1 MNWLDKVLKKV
12 FKIRE
17 DADGEVVKPFLDH
30 LEDLRWTLIKMIGV
44 LTGGMV
50 LSFFFRKWLFMVMI
64 EPLRA
69 ISDDPMGLLIFTG
82 PADSIMVSLTLAFY
96 AGIILTFPIL
106 LFFLLEFILPALTRQ
121 EKKYV
126 LPGILVGFGLFVV
139 GVLACYYFVLPQ
151 TMEWLHSDAKHLG
164 VKPTWMVREYFSF
177 VTRLTLGF
185 GLLTEVPPVM
195 TVLAA
200 LGFVTHKFLVQTR
213 AYAIVIILILAAFIA
228 PTPDPMTFLMLGL
241 PVIAFYEVCIWIV
254 WLMERR
260 RAKRQLAESDD
271 F

>member
-1 MNWLDKVLKKV
+1 MKWLDTLLKKV

-17 DADGEVVKPFLDH
+17 DSNGEVVKPFLDH
-30 LEDLRWTLIKMIGV
+30 LEDLRWTLIKMIGT
-44 LTGGMV
+44 LTAGMV
-50 LSFFFRKWLFMVMI
+50 LSFIFRQWLFAVMT
-64 EPLRA
+64 EPLKV
-69 ISDDPMGLLIFTG
+69 ITPDPTKILQMTG

-96 AGIILTFPIL
+96 AGIVLTFPFL

-126 LPGILVGFGLFVV
+126 LPGILVGFGLFIA

-151 TMEWLHSDAKHLG
+151 TMKWLYSDALTLR
-164 VKPTWMVREYFSF
+164 VTPQWRVTEYFSF

-185 GLLTEVPPVM
+185 GLLIEVPPVM

-200 LGFVTHKFLVQTR
+200 LGFVSHAWLVKTR
-213 AYAIVIILILAAFIA
+213 AYAIIAILLLAAFIA
-228 PTPDPMTFLMLGL
+228 PTPDPMTFLMLGV

-254 WLMERR
+254 WLLERR
-260 RAKRQLAESDD
+260 RTKREKEDD
-271 F
+271 GF

>member
-17 DADGEVVKPFLDH
+17 DADGEVIKPFLDH
-30 LEDLRWTLIKMIGV
+30 LEDLRWTLIKMIGT
-44 LTGGMV
+44 LSAGMV
-50 LSFFFRKWLFMVMI
+50 LSFFFRKWLFDVMI
-64 EPLRA
+64 EPLRV
-69 ISDDPMGLLIFTG
+69 ISEDPTSILIFTG

-96 AGIILTFPIL
+96 AGIILTFPL
-106 LFFLLEFILPALTRQ
+106 LLYFLLEFVLPALTRQ

-126 LPGILVGFGLFVV
+126 LPGILLGFGLFIG

-151 TMEWLHSDAKHLG
+151 TMKWLHTDAISLG
-164 VKPTWMVREYFSF
+164 VKPTWMVRDYFSF
-177 VTRLTLGF
+177 VTRLCLGF
-185 GLLTEVPPVM
+185 GLLIEVPPVM

-200 LGFVTHKFLVQTR
+200 LGFISHAWLVKTR
-213 AYAIVIILILAAFIA
+213 AYAIVAILLLAAFIA
-228 PTPDPMTFLMLGL
+228 PTPDPMTFLMLGI

-254 WLMERR
+254 WLIERR
-260 RAKRQLAESDD
+260 RAKAKAEADD